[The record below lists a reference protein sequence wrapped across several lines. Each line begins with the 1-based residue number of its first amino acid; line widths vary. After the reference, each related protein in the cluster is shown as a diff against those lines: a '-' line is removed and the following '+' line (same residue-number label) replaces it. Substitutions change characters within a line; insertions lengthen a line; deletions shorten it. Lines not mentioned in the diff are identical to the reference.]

1 MTMQYGVSSLLVNAS
16 SLENPAISL
25 SEPAAWET
33 FYSGSATTSGVT
45 VNTTS
50 ALGYPPLWRAINLI
64 AGDVARVPLNVYART
79 ADNGKLIDRDHPAHP
94 LLDLRVSAVTDAMT
108 FRETM
113 TACALLYGNAYAAI
127 FRNGR
132 QEAVELVSL
141 DTNKT
146 FLRMVDGELWY
157 VTQVA
162 GQSVVLRGAD
172 VFHIKGLSLDGIEG
186 VPLLDIMAEA
196 LGVGMA
202 AQQFGGRFF
211 GQGSNMSGVL
221 MVPGHFS
228 EEKIRNTIAAWDKM
242 HAGLSKSHKIALLQD
257 GTKFQPMTVSPEQ
270 AQFLQTRQ
278 YEVRATVANI
288 TGCPPHKLGDDTRT
302 SHSSLE
308 QENQSYL
315 DDCLDRWFRKWEM
328 ESRLK
333 LLSPQQRQ
341 TGSHF
346 VEANRNAMLR
356 MSFETRVNGYAKLME
371 VSALTANDVLRRENM
386 PTIGED
392 GEKRYRPANWVE
404 VGAAVEP
411 TRRPVTLSNSGETD
425 STIEFDEIKGEKN
438 TVDNVLRAMVVS
450 SVTRSLEVERDRVVK
465 AASREPNFL
474 EWADTFYDQFPA
486 RCALPQMPVAP
497 FIVHAEESRDA
508 LIDVAGVSTTDTLTQ
523 NIQDTLA
530 TWPDRVETL
539 TNQLMKGVKHD
550 ETQFSDQ

>member
-1 MTMQYGVSSLLVNAS
+1 MSRLEYGVSEVMVNAS
-16 SLENPAISL
+16 PLENPSL
-25 SEPAAWET
+25 SLADPAAWET
-33 FYSGSATTSGVT
+33 YYSGWSTEAGVD
-45 VNTTS
+45 VNTSS

-64 AGDVARVPLNVYART
+64 SGDVARVPLNVYRRMP
-79 ADNGKLIDRDHPAHP
+79 DNGKEPARNHPAFP

-113 TACALLYGNAYAAI
+113 TACALLYGNSYAAI

-132 QEAVELVSL
+132 QDAAELVPL
-141 DTNKT
+141 DSNLTYA
-146 FLRMVDGELWY
+146 RMVDGELWY
-157 VTQVA
+157 VTQVS
-162 GQSVVLRGAD
+162 GQDVIIRGAD
-172 VFHIKGLSLDGIEG
+172 VFHIKGLSLDGLEG
-186 VPLLDIMAEA
+186 VPLLEIMAEA

-211 GQGSNMSGVL
+211 GHGSNMSGVL

-228 EEKIRNTIAAWDKM
+228 EEKIRNTISAWDKM
-242 HAGLSKSHKIALLQD
+242 HTGLTQSHKIALLQD
-257 GTKFQPMTVSPEQ
+257 GTKFQQLTVNPEQ

-315 DDCLDRWFRKWEM
+315 DDCLDRWLRKWEM

-341 TGSHF
+341 SGSHF

-386 PTIGED
+386 PTIGDD

-404 VGAAVEP
+404 VGAEP
-411 TRRPVTLSNSGETD
+411 VQTQPNPTPQPPEPPSD
-425 STIEFDEIKGEKN
+425 PDPSTN
-438 TVDNVLRAMVVS
+438 TDNVLRAMIAS
-450 SVTRSLEVERDRVVK
+450 SVTRSLEVECDRVVK
-465 AASREPNFL
+465 AAAREPNFL

-497 FIVHAEESRDA
+497 FIAHAEESRAA
-508 LIDVAGVSTTDTLTQ
+508 LVDVAGVSTTDTLTQ

-539 TNQLMKGVKHD
+539 TNQLMEGVKHD
-550 ETQFSDQ
+550 KATTADQ